1 MQQPWPDPP
10 CPTADWD
17 EIVAYADRVDG
28 YHRAGSFETCMAV
41 AAAVDEEFRR
51 TGEFP
56 RDAGA
61 LALAVFVAVR
71 RYRMVG
77 SPDGTG
83 MDHLRTLLGALADLQ
98 VTRAA

>member
-1 MQQPWPDPP
+1 MQQPWPEPP
-10 CPTADWD
+10 SPAADWD
-17 EIVAYADRVDG
+17 TIVAYADRVDG
-28 YHRAGSFETCMAV
+28 YRRAGSFEACMAV
-41 AAAVDEEFRR
+41 AAEVEECYRS

-56 RDAGA
+56 REAEA

-83 MDHLRTLLGALADLQ
+83 MDHVRTLLGAMADLRAQ
-98 VTRAA
+98 RAA